1 MKIAVRIAKKFAAEH
16 PGELDV
22 IKWVLFDDNTLKAYA
37 DEIEYWR
44 VSEMVQSPNFYFMN
58 KMLRDGGC

>member
-1 MKIAVRIAKKFAAEH
+1 MKIAVRTAKKFAAEH

-37 DEIEYWR
+37 DEIEHWR
-44 VSEMVQSPNFYFMN
+44 VSEMVQSPNFYSMN